1 MVAASI
7 TPRTWAL
14 QRSLT
19 LLRVFLVASAAI
31 LLVGAVTLSSVL
43 SSRLKGQVVDDARAS
58 LTQYVDG
65 VLRPQLVQHNT
76 VVVHPQLSRRLV
88 DDLRRRPE
96 IVTVKVWRSNGT
108 LAWTNRARRRIGQRF
123 ELDGNLGTVL
133 HKNAAAAEIEVPD
146 REENAVERSLG
157 FGRLLEVY
165 APIEDTTNR
174 RAGDRSV

>member
-1 MVAASI
+1 MAANAPSGVVAASI

-76 VVVHPQLSRRLV
+76 VVVHPSTTFAGG
-88 DDLRRRPE
+88 P
-96 IVTVKVWRSNGT
+96 RS
-108 LAWTNRARRRIGQRF
+108 
-123 ELDGNLGTVL
+123 
-133 HKNAAAAEIEVPD
+133 
-146 REENAVERSLG
+146 
-157 FGRLLEVY
+157 
-165 APIEDTTNR
+165 
-174 RAGDRSV
+174 